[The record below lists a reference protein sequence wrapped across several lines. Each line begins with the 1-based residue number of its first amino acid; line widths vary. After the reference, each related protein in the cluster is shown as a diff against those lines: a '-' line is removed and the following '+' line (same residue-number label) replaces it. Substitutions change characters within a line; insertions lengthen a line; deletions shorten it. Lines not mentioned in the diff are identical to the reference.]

1 MNPAEFN
8 RRITIQHQNGYT
20 RDAEGNA
27 RPNWEDFLT
36 LWAGRAPLTTRWRE
50 FFGSSAEN
58 AEMVVAYK
66 IRYRKG
72 IRPNMRV
79 IDDGQVYDI
88 VAVLDD
94 IDGRRR
100 VTHLMC
106 KVVMAGG

>member
-8 RRITIQHQNGYT
+8 RRITIQHQNGHT
-20 RDAEGNA
+20 RDAEGNTL
-27 RPNWEDFLT
+27 PNWEDFLT

-58 AEMVVAYK
+58 AEMVVVYK

-72 IRPNMRV
+72 IQPNMRV
-79 IDDGQVYDI
+79 IDDDQVYDI

-100 VTHLMC
+100 ITHLMC
-106 KVVMAGG
+106 KVVTAGG